1 MAISLFVQCHLS
13 EAECDDKVYNSRN
26 GGCDHEHS
34 ADDSG
39 ASGMNYLFLTN
50 KEGSRLPSAPHD
62 IQTVYLTSD
71 TVLRPELT
79 VKDFSSE
86 FIADAEYVNALLA
99 KLTLKQESM
108 TAGETF
114 SIRVLSSAYQNKNG
128 NSVAFRLPIKNTM
141 DEFEQSSIGRQVI
154 ASSYSDSGTCSIP
167 LSKYGIIPFGATGK
181 TIRASREPV
190 KSVTVNGDCMMKFGE
205 STLYVNG
212 RDNGY
217 LNIYLLEVPLDDV
230 GYLIRITWDGY
241 MSYSQNEA
249 NKGSWDVYF
258 QGNVDFYL
266 RMGKQGTNAT
276 GTYSMDGVTF
286 NNPGPKGYV
295 PFYRLDYLGTRFE
308 VCYEKYDPAKHYESA
323 DIPYAKLTLQEALTE
338 TDTLLYFLKSDV
350 DDDTYTVK
358 DEVMSWPVG
367 GSTYSTFYVSTN
379 SWIGVT
385 GSSEEIRI
393 NRKDAK
399 AHNLLHGIYELTDFG
414 IKCYKIC

>member
-1 MAISLFVQCHLS
+1 MFVQCHPS

-108 TAGETF
+108 TARETF

-295 PFYRLDYLGTRFE
+295 SFYRLDYLGTRFE